1 MSVKGKDKKA
11 DRPDGGQRKKL
22 PASRILCFVFLGL
35 ALLWLAF
42 IFSNSLKSAEESA
55 EDSGKVLAFLQ
66 GLFPSLTDEGVRKL
80 AHFAE
85 FFVLGALATASH
97 FCYVLDDAVVPEQSR
112 EQRGAQ
118 EQAPE
123 QGQGQPLDQ
132 SPAQA
137 QGQPLDQSPAQAQ
150 GQPQGE
156 TPEQLRAG
164 KPKQKRRLKR
174 SDLLQH
180 GAVLLFIDVMAGLTD
195 ETLQHFSP
203 GRAAEVADVWL
214 DAAGFIAGAVIV
226 AAVWLIIDAAGRKV
240 VK

>member
-1 MSVKGKDKKA
+1 VSVKGKGKKA

-66 GLFPSLTDEGVRKL
+66 GLFPSLTVDGIRKL

-85 FFVLGALATASH
+85 FFVLGALGTASL
-97 FCYVLDDAVVPEQSR
+97 FCYLLEETVVPEQ
-112 EQRGAQ
+112 
-118 EQAPE
+118 P
-123 QGQGQPLDQ
+123 QGQPLDQ
-132 SPAQA
+132 LQE
-137 QGQPLDQSPAQAQ
+137 QVQ

-156 TPEQLRAG
+156 APEQPQGQSLCEAPEQTRR
-164 KPKQKRRLKR
+164 PKQKQRLKR

-180 GAVLLFIDVMAGLTD
+180 GAVLLFIDLLAGLTD

-203 GRAAEVADVWL
+203 GRAAQVADVWL

-226 AAVWLIIDAAGRKV
+226 ATVWLIIDAAGRKV